1 MRLINRVSLALL
13 CGAAIHCA
21 AFAQSPGYPGPPDSQ
36 PPPVQDQYGQD
47 QTGQDRDGQD
57 HRDSDRGYDDRGYP
71 DRDDRD
77 RGYDYASPRDEVGFF
92 YDELSPYGDWI
103 LSRDYGWAWF
113 PRDVHSYWRPYSDGR
128 WVNTEYGWTWASNE
142 PFGWAT
148 YHYGRWAW
156 DQRIGWLWI
165 PGTTWGP
172 AWVSW
177 QYGGGY
183 VGWAPLPPSVGFE
196 VGIGIRLGGFDLS
209 FGIQPDVY
217 SFVPERSFLEARLS
231 AFLIPSARNVTLIR
245 RTRNVTDYSYVDHR
259 VVNRG
264 VVLRNIEQ
272 ATGRHVRQL
281 RVGDA
286 RSRTRTEVGGTE
298 LRIYR
303 PRKEQLD
310 SVRVGPLTDA
320 GRRPE
325 TPPANRDRSSPGRR
339 DAPEFEIAPRVDRQ
353 PRPDARQLQ
362 NQERQ
367 RQQELEKYQVEEKR
381 KLEKLHQQEM
391 ANVRVTTERDQ
402 VEKQHQAELKAL
414 EQEQRD
420 AAQQLDARQKARRQA
435 DVQPPP
441 AQAKPPAEARPG
453 DRQKEKKDKRGK
465 GRPQDDKPHGE
476 DEPGGPPPV

>member
-1 MRLINRVSLALL
+1 MRMIHRASLALL
-13 CGAAIHCA
+13 CGAALHCA
-21 AFAQSPGYPGPPDSQ
+21 AYAQSPGDRTRPDS
-36 PPPVQDQYGQD
+36 PNQYGQD
-47 QTGQDRDGQD
+47 PYDRDRDGQD
-57 HRDSDRGYDDRGYP
+57 RRDPARGYEDRGYP
-71 DRDDRD
+71 DRDGRG
-77 RGYDYASPRDEVGFF
+77 RGYYDSTPRDEVGFF

-156 DQRIGWLWI
+156 DQRFGWLWI

-196 VGIGIRLGGFDLS
+196 ANVGLRIGGLDLS

-217 SFVPERSFLEARLS
+217 SFVPERSFLEIRLS
-231 AFLIPSARNVTLIR
+231 TFLIPSARNVTLIR
-245 RTRNVTDYSYVDHR
+245 RTRNVTDYSYIDHR

-264 VVLRNIEQ
+264 VTLRNIEQ
-272 ATGRHVRQL
+272 ATGRRVRQL
-281 RVGDA
+281 RVGDS

-303 PRKEQLD
+303 PGRQQLD
-310 SVRVGPLTDA
+310 SVRVEPRNDA

-325 TPPANRDRSSPGRR
+325 APPADRDRDRNAPGRR
-339 DAPEFEIAPRVDRQ
+339 DAPEFEVAPRVNRT
-353 PRPDARQLQ
+353 PRPDDRQLQ
-362 NQERQ
+362 SQER
-367 RQQELEKYQVEEKR
+367 RGQQELEQYQAEQTR
-381 KLEKLHQQEM
+381 KIEKLHQQEM

-435 DVQPPP
+435 EVQPPP
-441 AQAKPPAEARPG
+441 EPANPPAGDKPG
-453 DRQKEKKDKRGK
+453 DRQREKKEKKDKQGR
-465 GRPQDDKPHGE
+465 GRPQDDKPYGE